1 MIIMA
6 MQLNSQIVKTNHG
19 WNYYSKTYFFKE
31 YGEKPVY
38 FSRVSI
44 NVSII
49 KKILEKSKLSYNEDD
64 NGLMIIYTDGQT
76 ETLYLTQVE
85 PIFTSKTDAG
95 HKYDVHEMLSYTTY
109 TGLYLQ
115 IIFGEKVVMRLFYP
129 NGFREYSY

>member
-1 MIIMA
+1 MKKLIILCMIIMA

-19 WNYYSKTYFFKE
+19 WNYYSKSYFFKE

-38 FSRVSI
+38 FSRVS
-44 NVSII
+44 
-49 KKILEKSKLSYNEDD
+49 KLSYNEND

-76 ETLYLTQVE
+76 ETLYLTQVD
-85 PIFTSKTDAG
+85 PIFKSETDAG
-95 HKYDVHEMLSYTTY
+95 HKYDVHEMLNYTTY

-115 IIFGEKVVMRLFYP
+115 IIFTEKVVMRLFYP

>member
-1 MIIMA
+1 MKKLITLCMLIIA
-6 MQLNSQIVKTNHG
+6 MQLNSQMVKTNHG
-19 WNYYSKTYFFKE
+19 WDYYSKLYLFKE
-31 YGEKPVY
+31 YGEKAIY
-38 FSRVSI
+38 FSRVS
-44 NVSII
+44 
-49 KKILEKSKLSYNEDD
+49 KLSFNEND

-95 HKYDVHEMLSYTTY
+95 HKYDVHEMLNYTTY

-115 IIFGEKVVMRLFYP
+115 IIFAKKVVMRLFYP